1 MGADYAADLQRYIY
15 SMQDITRSVQILDPK
30 VKEVIVKIN
39 FTIENEN
46 VNIIELEKEILE
58 YIRPELETTNFDKD
72 LIREQLLLTI
82 MNAFPE
88 LKTVDIESP
97 SENLSP
103 ALGEVIKVID
113 IVVSG
118 DYYGNL

>member
-1 MGADYAADLQRYIY
+1 
-15 SMQDITRSVQILDPK
+15 
-30 VKEVIVKIN
+30 
-39 FTIENEN
+39 
-46 VNIIELEKEILE
+46 
-58 YIRPELETTNFDKD
+58 
-72 LIREQLLLTI
+72 